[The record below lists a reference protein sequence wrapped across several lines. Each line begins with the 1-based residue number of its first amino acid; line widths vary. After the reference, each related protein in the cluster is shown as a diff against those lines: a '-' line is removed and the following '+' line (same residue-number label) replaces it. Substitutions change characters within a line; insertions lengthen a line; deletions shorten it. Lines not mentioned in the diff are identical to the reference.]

1 MSKKTSSQNPPK
13 KKKHSKLK
21 WTIIIIAALVVT
33 AFLTFFIYMKQMT
46 KPTRLV
52 DRYVSTFMSKDSDSL
67 FDLIG
72 FETGT
77 FITKDAFAKSMEECH
92 QYSSI
97 TTYSLVPG
105 NSQGD
110 NQMQYNLSFWD
121 DNHNNPYNQTL
132 LLNLSSSRLYFL
144 FDQWEID
151 TTEFLAKNCSLAVPT
166 GATVTVDGIDLSEH
180 FSAVPDEDL
189 DVYELGSLFMGTH
202 DITVSIKGFEDYTT
216 TTSLPA
222 GDYSGKKIY
231 TITTSMLKVTADTE
245 KNLKQLAE
253 SFITSIYEGALTEQD
268 FDSIS
273 KDFTV
278 EEDSKDSLK
287 LAYDTLVSNNITTAS
302 HLSKVD
308 FTNFDSSTAATYAED
323 GCYAIQVT
331 SDVNYT
337 AESIVSSGSGDETAS
352 QQTRKTTS
360 GNSLF
365 TTIFHYKDGVWS
377 INTTTALDACVYYI
391 KY

>member
-13 KKKHSKLK
+13 KKKHPKLK
-21 WTIIIIAALVVT
+21 WILIIIAALVVT

-105 NSQGD
+105 NSPGD

-180 FSAVPDEDL
+180 LSAVPDKDL

-273 KDFTV
+273 KDFTI
-278 EEDSKDSLK
+278 EKDSIDSME
-287 LAYDTLVSNNITTAS
+287 LAYNTLVSNNITTAS

>member
-1 MSKKTSSQNPPK
+1 MSKKASSQNPPK
-13 KKKHSKLK
+13 KKKRPKLK
-21 WTIIIIAALVVT
+21 WILIIIAALIVT

-52 DRYVSTFMSKDSDSL
+52 DRYVSTFMSKDSDTL

-92 QYSSI
+92 RYSSI
-97 TTYSLVPG
+97 TSYSLVPG

-121 DNHNNPYNQTL
+121 DNHNNPYTQTL
-132 LLNLSSSRLYFL
+132 LLNLSSSRLYFF

-151 TTEFLAKNCSLAVPT
+151 TTEFLAKNCSLAVPK
-166 GATVTVDGIDLSEH
+166 GAMVTVDGIDLSEH
-180 FSAVPDEDL
+180 FSAVPDKDL
-189 DVYELGSLFMGTH
+189 DVYELGSLFTGTH

-222 GDYSGKKIY
+222 GDYSGKQIY
-231 TITTSMLKVTADTE
+231 TITTSMMKVTAETE

-273 KDFTV
+273 KDFTI
-278 EEDSKDSLK
+278 EKDSIDSMG
-287 LAYDTLVSNNITTAS
+287 LAYNTLVSNNITTAS

-337 AESIVSSGSGDETAS
+337 AESIVSSGSEDETAS
-352 QQTRKTTS
+352 RQAQKTTS

-365 TTIFHYKDGVWS
+365 TTVFHYKDGVWT

>member
-1 MSKKTSSQNPPK
+1 
-13 KKKHSKLK
+13 
-21 WTIIIIAALVVT
+21 
-33 AFLTFFIYMKQMT
+33 
-46 KPTRLV
+46 
-52 DRYVSTFMSKDSDSL
+52 
-67 FDLIG
+67 
-72 FETGT
+72 
-77 FITKDAFAKSMEECH
+77 
-92 QYSSI
+92 
-97 TTYSLVPG
+97 
-105 NSQGD
+105 
-110 NQMQYNLSFWD
+110 MQYNLSFWD
-121 DNHNNPYNQTL
+121 DNHNNPYTQTL

-151 TTEFLAKNCSLAVPT
+151 AAEFLAKNCSLAVPK

-180 FSAVPDEDL
+180 FSAVPDKDL
-189 DVYELGSLFMGTH
+189 DVYELGSLFTGTH

-216 TTSLPA
+216 TTSLLA

-231 TITTSMLKVTADTE
+231 TITTSMMKVTAETE

-273 KDFTV
+273 KDFTI
-278 EEDSKDSLK
+278 EKDSIDSMG
-287 LAYDTLVSNNITTAS
+287 LAYNTLVSNNITTAS

-337 AESIVSSGSGDETAS
+337 AESIVSSGSEDETAS
-352 QQTRKTTS
+352 RQAQKTTS

-365 TTIFHYKDGVWS
+365 TTVFHYKDGVWS

>member
-13 KKKHSKLK
+13 KKKHPKLK
-21 WTIIIIAALVVT
+21 WILIIIAALVVT

-189 DVYELGSLFMGTH
+189 DVYELGSLFIGTH

-231 TITTSMLKVTADTE
+231 TITTSMLKVTAATE

-253 SFITSIYEGALTEQD
+253 SFITSIYEGALTEQG